1 MNRRQAM
8 SALGALPLSWAL
20 RVSAS
25 TATIEVF
32 KSATCGCCTA
42 WVKHMQAAGFT
53 VKATNVADPG
63 DVRASRGMPDR
74 YASCHTALVGGYV
87 VEGHVPA
94 ADVSRLLA
102 QRPAALGLAVP
113 GMPSGAPGME
123 GGRSQ
128 PFDVVLVETGGTSR
142 VYAHYAP
149 R

>member
-8 SALGALPLSWAL
+8 SALGALPLAWAL
-20 RVSAS
+20 PVHAIP
-25 TATIEVF
+25 TIEVF
-32 KSATCGCCTA
+32 KSASCGCCTA
-42 WVKHMQAAGFT
+42 WAKHLQAAGFA
-53 VKATNVADPG
+53 VKSTNVADPG
-63 DVRASRGMPDR
+63 SVRASHGMPDR
-74 YASCHTALVGGYV
+74 YASCHTALVDNYV

-113 GMPSGAPGME
+113 GMPAGAPGME

-128 PFDVVLVETGGTSR
+128 PFDVVLVERGGAAR
-142 VYAHYAP
+142 VFAHYAA